1 MLDQSF
7 INGMKSLSITCSL
20 CLWNGLFKDYE
31 EHLTTTHS
39 NPICEFCEEKFD
51 STIRLDE
58 HKQKECIK
66 ITTTTN
72 KNINKQMQRIC
83 ETRNILPSGIQILN
97 DDTQSLSSESSR
109 LLSSI
114 QSLAQH
120 FSSIK
125 FSIQEESSFLNGIKI
140 NQEILQQDIES
151 LKQKIDNTQ
160 YVSYDGTFTWRIT
173 HIYEKMCKFN
183 LKKTKIILLK

>member
-1 MLDQSF
+1 
-7 INGMKSLSITCSL
+7 
-20 CLWNGLFKDYE
+20 
-31 EHLTTTHS
+31 
-39 NPICEFCEEKFD
+39 
-51 STIRLDE
+51 
-58 HKQKECIK
+58 
-66 ITTTTN
+66 
-72 KNINKQMQRIC
+72 MQRIC

-173 HIYEKMCKFN
+173 HIYEKM
-183 LKKTKIILLK
+183 